1 MPRLYTFTTLSRS
14 CSSVWLER
22 LPVTQEVAGS
32 NPVSSAKKNKKALLC
47 SAFLFFL
54 HSIYKKQ
61 YLTLAPIRHDGF
73 FPFLLLQYSVQ
84 QVPDKPPRLQSVVL
98 PVYRNP

>member
-47 SAFLFFL
+47 SAFLFSF
-54 HSIYKKQ
+54 HIICKEQ
-61 YLTLAPIRHDGF
+61 YFTWAPTPHDGF
-73 FPFLLLQYSVQ
+73 FPVQLLQY
-84 QVPDKPPRLQSVVL
+84 
-98 PVYRNP
+98 